1 MIENQNGKRI
11 LLLGVYG
18 MELVECGGTLLK
30 KRKKRRS
37 FSCLYVVL
45 WRTDAEGFGKVC

>member
-11 LLLGVYG
+11 LLLGVWWRST
-18 MELVECGGTLLK
+18 E